1 MIQNFTPNDVLLSKS
16 GELSSELDSLLKLS
30 ISEDP
35 GLEEFSQDVE
45 LIEREINRTL
55 RDPGEAMVMRIMAE
69 VKSLKK
75 NP

>member
-1 MIQNFTPNDVLLSKS
+1 MTQNFTPNDVLLSKS
-16 GELSSELDSLLKLS
+16 GELSSELNSLLKLS

-35 GLEEFSQDVE
+35 SLEEFSQDVE

-55 RDPGEAMVMRIMAE
+55 RDPGEAMVMRIMAQ
-69 VKSLKK
+69 VNSLKT

>member
-30 ISEDP
+30 ISDDP
-35 GLEEFSQDVE
+35 SLEEFSQDVE

-55 RDPGEAMVMRIMAE
+55 RDPGEMMVMRIMAE
-69 VKSLKK
+69 VESLK
-75 NP
+75 

>member
-35 GLEEFSQDVE
+35 SLEEFSHDVE
-45 LIEREINRTL
+45 IIEREINRSL

-69 VKSLKK
+69 VNRLKT

>member
-35 GLEEFSQDVE
+35 GLEEFAQDLE

-69 VKSLKK
+69 VKSLK
-75 NP
+75 

>member
-16 GELSSELDSLLKLS
+16 GELSRELDSLLKLS

-35 GLEEFSQDVE
+35 SLEEFSQDVE
-45 LIEREINRTL
+45 IIEREINRTL

-69 VKSLKK
+69 VNRLNK

>member
-69 VKSLKK
+69 VKSLK
-75 NP
+75 

>member
-35 GLEEFSQDVE
+35 SLEEFSQDVE
-45 LIEREINRTL
+45 IIEREINRTL

-69 VKSLKK
+69 VNRLNK

>member
-16 GELSSELDSLLKLS
+16 GELSSELDYLLKLS

-35 GLEEFSQDVE
+35 SLEEFSQDVE
-45 LIEREINRTL
+45 IIERELNRNF
-55 RDPGEAMVMRIMAE
+55 RDPGEAMVMRIMAQ
-69 VKSLKK
+69 VNRLKT

>member
-16 GELSSELDSLLKLS
+16 GELSSELDCLLKLS

-35 GLEEFSQDVE
+35 SLEEFSQDVE
-45 LIEREINRTL
+45 IIEREINRNL
-55 RDPGEAMVMRIMAE
+55 RDPGEAMVMRIMAQIN
-69 VKSLKK
+69 SLKT

>member
-16 GELSSELDSLLKLS
+16 GELSRELDSLLKLS

-35 GLEEFSQDVE
+35 SLEEFSQDVE
-45 LIEREINRTL
+45 IIEREINRTL
-55 RDPGEAMVMRIMAE
+55 RDPGEAMVMRIMAQ
-69 VKSLKK
+69 VNRLKT

>member
-16 GELSSELDSLLKLS
+16 GELSNELDSLLKLS

-55 RDPGEAMVMRIMAE
+55 RDPGEMMVMRIMAE
-69 VKSLKK
+69 VESLK
-75 NP
+75 

>member
-35 GLEEFSQDVE
+35 SLEEFSQDVE
-45 LIEREINRTL
+45 IIEREINRTL

-69 VKSLKK
+69 VNRLKT

>member
-55 RDPGEAMVMRIMAE
+55 RDPGEVMVMRILAE

>member
-16 GELSSELDSLLKLS
+16 GELSNELDSLLKLS

-69 VKSLKK
+69 VKSLK
-75 NP
+75 

>member
-35 GLEEFSQDVE
+35 SLEEFSQDVE
-45 LIEREINRTL
+45 IIEREIYRNL
-55 RDPGEAMVMRIMAE
+55 RDPGEAMVMRIMAQ
-69 VKSLKK
+69 VNNLKT

>member
-35 GLEEFSQDVE
+35 SLEEFSQDVE

-55 RDPGEAMVMRIMAE
+55 RDPGEAMVMRIMAQ
-69 VKSLKK
+69 VNSLKT

>member
-16 GELSSELDSLLKLS
+16 GELSRELDSLLKLS

-35 GLEEFSQDVE
+35 SLEEFSQDVE
-45 LIEREINRTL
+45 IIERELNRTL
-55 RDPGEAMVMRIMAE
+55 RDPGEAMVMRIMAQ
-69 VKSLKK
+69 VKSLKT

>member
-35 GLEEFSQDVE
+35 GLEEFSQDLE

-69 VKSLKK
+69 VKSLK
-75 NP
+75 

>member
-16 GELSSELDSLLKLS
+16 GELSSELDYLLKLS

-35 GLEEFSQDVE
+35 SLEEFSQDVE
-45 LIEREINRTL
+45 IIEREINRNL
-55 RDPGEAMVMRIMAE
+55 RDPGEAMVMRIMAQ
-69 VKSLKK
+69 VNSLNK

>member
-55 RDPGEAMVMRIMAE
+55 RDPGEAMVMRIMGQ

>member
-55 RDPGEAMVMRIMAE
+55 RDPGEAMVMRIMGQ
-69 VKSLKK
+69 VKSLK
-75 NP
+75 

>member
-16 GELSSELDSLLKLS
+16 GELSRELDSLLKLS

-35 GLEEFSQDVE
+35 SLEEFSQDVE
-45 LIEREINRTL
+45 IIEREINRSL
-55 RDPGEAMVMRIMAE
+55 RDPGEAMVMRIMAQ
-69 VKSLKK
+69 VNSLKT

>member
-35 GLEEFSQDVE
+35 SLEEFSQDVE
-45 LIEREINRTL
+45 IIEREINRSL
-55 RDPGEAMVMRIMAE
+55 RDPGEAMVMRIMAQ
-69 VKSLKK
+69 VNSLKT

>member
-30 ISEDP
+30 ISQDP

-69 VKSLKK
+69 VNRLKT

>member
-35 GLEEFSQDVE
+35 SLEDFSQDVE
-45 LIEREINRTL
+45 IIERELNRSL
-55 RDPGEAMVMRIMAE
+55 RDPGEAMVMRIMAQ
-69 VKSLKK
+69 VNNLKT

>member
-16 GELSSELDSLLKLS
+16 GELSRELDSLLKLS

-35 GLEEFSQDVE
+35 SLEEFSQDVE
-45 LIEREINRTL
+45 IIEREINRNL
-55 RDPGEAMVMRIMAE
+55 RDPGEAMVMRIMAQ
-69 VKSLKK
+69 VNSLNK

>member
-35 GLEEFSQDVE
+35 SLEEFSQDVE
-45 LIEREINRTL
+45 IIERELNRNL
-55 RDPGEAMVMRIMAE
+55 RDPGEAMVMRIMAQ
-69 VKSLKK
+69 VNSLKT

>member
-16 GELSSELDSLLKLS
+16 GELSSELDYLLKLS

-35 GLEEFSQDVE
+35 SLEEFSQDVE
-45 LIEREINRTL
+45 IIEREINRNL
-55 RDPGEAMVMRIMAE
+55 RDPGEAMVMRIMAQ
-69 VKSLKK
+69 VNRLKT

>member
-30 ISEDP
+30 INEDP

-45 LIEREINRTL
+45 LIEREINRTF

-75 NP
+75 NH

>member
-1 MIQNFTPNDVLLSKS
+1 MIQNFTTNDVLLSKS

-35 GLEEFSQDVE
+35 SLEEFSQDLE

-69 VKSLKK
+69 VKSLK
-75 NP
+75 

>member
-35 GLEEFSQDVE
+35 SLEEFSQDVE
-45 LIEREINRTL
+45 IIEREINRTL
-55 RDPGEAMVMRIMAE
+55 RDPGEAMVMRIMAQ
-69 VKSLKK
+69 VNSLKK

>member
-35 GLEEFSQDVE
+35 SLEEFSQDVE
-45 LIEREINRTL
+45 IIERELNRNL
-55 RDPGEAMVMRIMAE
+55 RDPGEAMVMRIMAQ
-69 VKSLKK
+69 VNNLKT

>member
-55 RDPGEAMVMRIMAE
+55 RDPGEAMVMRIMAQ
-69 VKSLKK
+69 VNSLKT

>member
-35 GLEEFSQDVE
+35 SLEEFSQDVE

-69 VKSLKK
+69 VKSLK
-75 NP
+75 

>member
-30 ISEDP
+30 ISQDP
-35 GLEEFSQDVE
+35 SLEEFSQDVE
-45 LIEREINRTL
+45 IIEREINRTL
-55 RDPGEAMVMRIMAE
+55 RDPGEAMVMRIMAQ
-69 VKSLKK
+69 VNRLKT